1 MIPKRISPVFSEH
14 PHALTDDV
22 AWAAKRGHVMTQ
34 SSPSGAG
41 LTSKLREY
49 FGFRRFRPGQEDAV
63 RAALAGRDTLV
74 LMPTGSGKSLCFQ
87 LPALEMSGLTIVV
100 SPLISLMKDQTDAL
114 ERRGFDAVAI
124 NSSLT
129 ARERQE
135 IEASLAR
142 GQKEFVYTT
151 PEQLVNRDFRAL
163 LKQTP
168 IGLFVVD
175 EAHCVSQWGHDF
187 RPDYLELGSVIEDL
201 GHPTVLALT
210 ATATEEVVEDILR
223 QLRIPDAEIVHTGF
237 YRSNLHLTVI
247 PTEDEGRR
255 REQLVEF
262 LGQENGSGIIYTAT
276 VKAVGELAEF
286 LQGQGFSVA
295 SYHGRMKASLRAEA
309 QDRFMSGE
317 VPLMV
322 ATNAFGLGIDKPD
335 IRFVIHANLPG
346 SIEAFYQEFGRAGRD
361 GQPSSSTLLYWPD
374 DRKLH
379 NFFQSR
385 RYPSAEDLVN
395 AHHTLKRIAEDL
407 PKFEELEA
415 ISPLPKTRLKLAM
428 SFFRARGIVK
438 EELSGHLHLIQ
449 PDLTHD
455 QFARLVGEYEERD
468 AHDELRLQRLAEY
481 AETRG
486 CRWNYLLDYFGGKV
500 DESLKACG
508 HCDRCAS
515 QPPPSMTGEDRP
527 ETR

>member
-1 MIPKRISPVFSEH
+1 
-14 PHALTDDV
+14 
-22 AWAAKRGHVMTQ
+22 MTQ
-34 SSPSGAG
+34 LSPSAVG
-41 LTSKLREY
+41 LTSKLRHH

-87 LPALEMSGLTIVV
+87 LPALEMEGSTVVV
-100 SPLISLMKDQTDAL
+100 SPLISLMKDQTDSL
-114 ERRGFDAVAI
+114 ERKGFNAVAI

-129 ARERQE
+129 ASERRE
-135 IEASLAR
+135 IETSVAL
-142 GQKEFVYTT
+142 GQKEFIYTT
-151 PEQLVNRDFRAL
+151 PEQLVNSDFRAL
-163 LKQTP
+163 LKRAS

-201 GHPTVLALT
+201 GRPTVLALT
-210 ATATEEVVEDILR
+210 ATATEEVIDDILR

-237 YRSNLHLTVI
+237 YRSNLHLAVI
-247 PTEDEGRR
+247 GATDEERR

-262 LGQENGSGIIYTAT
+262 LGRETGSGVIYAST
-276 VKAVGELAEF
+276 VKAVGELTEY
-286 LQGQGFSVA
+286 LQSKGFSVA
-295 SYHGRMKASLRAEA
+295 SYHGRLKASLRSEM

-361 GQPSSSTLLYWPD
+361 GRPGSCTLFYSPE

-379 NFFQSR
+379 TFFQSR
-385 RYPSAEDLVN
+385 RYPTAEDLVN
-395 AHHTLKRIAEDL
+395 AHHTLKRIADDL

-415 ISPLPKTRLKLAM
+415 ISPLSKTRLKLAL
-428 SFFRARGIVK
+428 SLFRARGIIK
-438 EELSGHLHLIQ
+438 EDLSGHLHLVQ
-449 PDLTHD
+449 PDLSLDHFT
-455 QFARLVGEYEERD
+455 RLVGEYEERD
-468 AHDELRLQRLAEY
+468 ARDELKLQRLAEY

-486 CRWNYLLDYFGGKV
+486 CRWSYLLDYFGGGA
-500 DESLKACG
+500 DESLESCG
-508 HCDRCAS
+508 NCDHCAS
-515 QPPPSMTGEDRP
+515 KPAPA
-527 ETR
+527 